1 MQCMEFLHDLF
12 LYHAVFREKMS
23 FFIHAVFHD
32 LEYTVVMARHTLK
45 RQILFIST
53 IVMALVAL
61 CVGFLVGFSYK
72 RYAFKGRIAST
83 QFNLQLVSAL
93 TASDMRNITEA
104 RRRIRQDSAIA
115 AWLEKP
121 EDSMTMLDAFD
132 ALTGIFAENRSQE
145 HFYRMLIVDKNRTNL
160 IQVGAQ
166 MVESK
171 KVSVDNIEELFTP
184 EEAGRPFCDIRND
197 PFLSSGLGQVLPVI
211 QPLYGFESQT
221 DGPLGYLVME
231 ISVSFLTDRLAG
243 YHSDEES
250 PLYVVLGSDV
260 YRYEKGKFVSDG
272 TVGWEV
278 PKDVASVTRTRLKK
292 RMMVSTRVDGADIFL
307 SQAVPYSSKDETVP
321 LFLIILMVVA
331 MLLGF
336 WTLLTLLLNK
346 EVREPVAAIRRKM
359 RSVAGGDFSR
369 DSSIEYDSEIG
380 DIGRGINELSAQMD
394 GLIKGRISDAKE
406 KQRLEYRILQAQI
419 NPHFL
424 NNTLNSIRW
433 MATIQKASGIA
444 EMTTALANLLRH
456 VSKNSGQACTIE
468 EELSL
473 LDDYFVIQNYR
484 YGGTIALKKEVPER
498 FLTVRLPRFTFQPI
512 VENAIFHGLEPKEGG
527 GTITISAG
535 ETENGDALFT
545 VADDGV
551 GMDAAQVRALLE
563 RRDIGTDGM
572 FKSIGMYNV
581 NQRIV
586 YMYGSKYGMSVESA
600 PGEGTRVLILLPMSK
615 EEAT

>member
-1 MQCMEFLHDLF
+1 
-12 LYHAVFREKMS
+12 
-23 FFIHAVFHD
+23 
-32 LEYTVVMARHTLK
+32 MARHTLK

-132 ALTGIFAENRSQE
+132 ALTDIFAENRSQE

-184 EEAGRPFCDIRND
+184 EEAGRPFCDIRSD

-250 PLYVVLGSDV
+250 PLYVVLGSDA

-498 FLTVRLPRFTFQPI
+498 FLMVRLPRFTFQPI

-586 YMYGSKYGMSVESA
+586 YMYGSKYGMSVKSA

>member
-1 MQCMEFLHDLF
+1 
-12 LYHAVFREKMS
+12 
-23 FFIHAVFHD
+23 
-32 LEYTVVMARHTLK
+32 MARHTLK

-61 CVGFLVGFSYK
+61 CVGFLVGYSYK
-72 RYAFKGRIAST
+72 RYAFEGRIAST

-184 EEAGRPFCDIRND
+184 EEAGRPFCDIRSD

>member
-1 MQCMEFLHDLF
+1 
-12 LYHAVFREKMS
+12 
-23 FFIHAVFHD
+23 
-32 LEYTVVMARHTLK
+32 MARHTLK

-132 ALTGIFAENRSQE
+132 TLTGIFAENRSQE